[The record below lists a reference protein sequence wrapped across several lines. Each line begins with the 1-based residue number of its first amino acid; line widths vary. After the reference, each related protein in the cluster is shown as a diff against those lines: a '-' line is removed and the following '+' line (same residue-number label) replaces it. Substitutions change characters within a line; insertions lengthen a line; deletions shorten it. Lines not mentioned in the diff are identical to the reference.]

1 MAGTYRAAPVKL
13 AALMVVGMAFS
24 LPGAAMADC
33 SDSAGPNVNWSECR
47 KRNLMLDGT
56 DLSGAVLSGADL
68 SSTDLRKSV
77 LDGVS
82 LEKAQLDR
90 AMMDG
95 SKAQKANF
103 EKAQGVRSSFVGTN
117 LAGANF
123 TKSEMQRADFTDA
136 NLSGVNFEKS
146 ELARAMFTGA
156 DLSGVSFS
164 YANIAR
170 ADLRGAK
177 ISGRARFHLRLHVP
191 HAHRR
196 AGPFVRYRAGAMAG
210 GSGLRRRGDQAAGR
224 DGGKRAVALRR
235 GMTGTT
241 ARGNA
246 WRA

>member
-1 MAGTYRAAPVKL
+1 MAGTYRAAHAGL
-13 AALMVVGMAFS
+13 AALMVIGMVS
-24 LPGAAMADC
+24 TLPGTAMADC

-56 DLSGAVLSGADL
+56 DLSGAVMSGADL
-68 SSTDLRKSV
+68 SSTDLRKTV

-95 SKAQKANF
+95 SRAQQANF

-146 ELARAMFTGA
+146 ELARAVFAGA
-156 DLSGVSFS
+156 DLSGVRFS
-164 YANIAR
+164 YSNLAR

-177 ISGRARFHLRLHVP
+177 IGDPLDFTFAYMYRTRIDGLDLSSSIGLVQWQVDLACGD
-191 HAHRR
+191 
-196 AGPFVRYRAGAMAG
+196 AGTKLPAGLSASPQWPCAEE
-210 GSGLRRRGDQAAGR
+210 
-224 DGGKRAVALRR
+224 
-235 GMTGTT
+235 
-241 ARGNA
+241 
-246 WRA
+246 